1 MRYDQ
6 KKRDAYYGT
15 VAWRRLREAA
25 LIRDHY
31 WCARCGRRPAG
42 TVHHIVPVTERPDL
56 AMELNNLQSLC
67 RQCHNQ
73 LHPEKGCRG
82 QQPGLPEGV
91 RVMVIK

>member
-1 MRYDQ
+1 MLEY
-6 KKRDAYYGT
+6 
-15 VAWRRLREAA
+15 AWRRLREAA

-31 WCARCGRRPAG
+31 WCARCGRRPAD

-82 QQPGLPEGV
+82 RQPGLPEGV

>member
-6 KKRDAYYGT
+6 KKWDTYYGAA
-15 VAWRRLREAA
+15 AWRRLREAA
-25 LIRDHY
+25 LMRDHS
-31 WCARCGRRPAG
+31 WCARCGRHPAD
-42 TVHHIVPVTERPDL
+42 TVHRIIPVTERPDL
-56 AMELNNLQSLC
+56 AMDPRNLQSLC

-82 QQPGLPEGV
+82 QKPGLLKGV